1 MCYDIIYIDIMPN
14 RIFDKLNII
23 KQCRQYGLSVW
34 QCPQFLFILMGVIII
49 VTSLGSY
56 LIGIRYVTDPYLV
69 TLMVISIVVI
79 LFIISFIITRSF
91 ERLAEAS
98 RMKSEFINVV
108 SHQLR
113 SPITNIKW
121 IADFLTSEDIEMTPE
136 KKQEY
141 IGHLKENTARMVELV
156 DELLIVS
163 RIEQGGFP
171 VRKRQGSLSILIRE
185 LIKRSKVF
193 AEASNVSLK
202 FYCQKD
208 LPKANFDPALIRM
221 VIENLVDNA
230 IRYTKG
236 KGKIEIYLKKKGNNL
251 LFLIKDNGVGIPKT
265 DQSHI
270 FKKFFRSENVLR
282 EQTHGS
288 GLGLYIV
295 KSIINAS
302 KGKVWFNSIEG
313 KGTTFYFTL
322 PIK

>member
-1 MCYDIIYIDIMPN
+1 MLK
-14 RIFDKLNII
+14 RILAQLNIV

-34 QCPQFLFILMGVIII
+34 QCPQFLFLLMGIIII
-49 VTSLGSY
+49 VASLSSY

-69 TLMVISIVVI
+69 SLMVISIVVI
-79 LFIISFIITRSF
+79 LFVISFIITRSF

-121 IADFLTSEDIEMTPE
+121 IADFLTSKDIEMTSE
-136 KKQEY
+136 KKEEY
-141 IGHLKENTARMVELV
+141 ISHLKDNTARMVELV
-156 DELLIVS
+156 DELLIVA

-171 VRKRQGSLSILIRE
+171 IRKKQGSLGNLIRE

-202 FYCQKD
+202 FYSQRD

-236 KGKIEIYLKKKGNNL
+236 KGKIEIYLKRKGSDL
-251 LFLIKDNGVGIPKT
+251 LFLIKDNGVGIPKA
-265 DQSHI
+265 DQPHI

-282 EQTHGS
+282 EQTRGS

-302 KGKVWFNSIEG
+302 KGRIWFNSVEG
-313 KGTTFYFTL
+313 KGTTFYFIL

>member
-1 MCYDIIYIDIMPN
+1 MLK
-14 RIFDKLNII
+14 RILAQLNII
-23 KQCRQYGLSVW
+23 KQCKQYGLSVW
-34 QCPQFLFILMGVIII
+34 QCPQFLFLLMGIVIIAA
-49 VTSLGSY
+49 SLGSY
-56 LIGIRYVTDPYLV
+56 LIGIRYVADPYLV
-69 TLMVISIVVI
+69 SLMVISIVAV
-79 LFIISFIITRSF
+79 LFIISFIITQSF

-121 IADFLTSEDIEMTPE
+121 IADFLTSEDVEMTSE

-156 DELLIVS
+156 DELLIVA
-163 RIEQGGFP
+163 RIERGGFP
-171 VRKRQGSLSILIRE
+171 VRKKQGSLSSLIRE

-202 FYCQKD
+202 FYPQKD
-208 LPKANFDPALIRM
+208 LPKANFDPALMRM

-236 KGKIEIYLKKKGNNL
+236 KGKIKIYLKKKGNNL
-251 LFLIKDNGVGIPKT
+251 LFLIKDNGVGIPKA
-265 DQSHI
+265 DQAHI

-282 EQTHGS
+282 EQTQGS

-302 KGKVWFNSIEG
+302 KGRVWFNSEEG

>member
-1 MCYDIIYIDIMPN
+1 MLK
-14 RIFDKLNII
+14 RILAQLNII
-23 KQCRQYGLSVW
+23 KQCKQYGLSVW
-34 QCPQFLFILMGVIII
+34 QCPQFLFLLMGIVI
-49 VTSLGSY
+49 VAASLSSY
-56 LIGIRYVTDPYLV
+56 LIGIRYVADPYLV
-69 TLMVISIVVI
+69 SLMVISIVVI
-79 LFIISFIITRSF
+79 LFVISFIITQSF

-121 IADFLTSEDIEMTPE
+121 IADFLTSEDVEMTSE

-156 DELLIVS
+156 DELLVVA
-163 RIEQGGFP
+163 RIERGGFP
-171 VRKRQGSLSILIRE
+171 VRKKQGSLSSLIRE

-202 FYCQKD
+202 FYSQKD
-208 LPKANFDPALIRM
+208 LSKANFDPALMRM
-221 VIENLVDNA
+221 VIENLLDNA

-236 KGKIEIYLKKKGNNL
+236 KGKIEIYLKKKGDNL
-251 LFLIKDNGVGIPKT
+251 LFSIKDNGVGIPKA
-265 DQSHI
+265 DQTHI

-282 EQTHGS
+282 EQTQGS

-302 KGKVWFNSIEG
+302 KGRVWFNSVEG

>member
-1 MCYDIIYIDIMPN
+1 MPK
-14 RIFDKLNII
+14 RILAQLNII
-23 KQCRQYGLSVW
+23 KQCKQYGLSVW
-34 QCPQFLFILMGVIII
+34 QCPQFLFLLMGIVI
-49 VTSLGSY
+49 VAASLSSY
-56 LIGIRYVTDPYLV
+56 LIGIRYVADPYLV
-69 TLMVISIVVI
+69 SLMVISIVVI
-79 LFIISFIITRSF
+79 LFVISFIITQSF

-121 IADFLTSEDIEMTPE
+121 IADFLTSEDVEMTSE

-156 DELLIVS
+156 DELLIVA
-163 RIEQGGFP
+163 RIERGGFP
-171 VRKRQGSLSILIRE
+171 VRKKQGSLSSLIRE

-202 FYCQKD
+202 FYSQKD
-208 LPKANFDPALIRM
+208 LSKANFDPALMRM
-221 VIENLVDNA
+221 VIENLLDNA

-236 KGKIEIYLKKKGNNL
+236 KGKIEIYLKKKGDNL
-251 LFLIKDNGVGIPKT
+251 LFSIKDNGVGIPKA
-265 DQSHI
+265 DQTHI

-282 EQTHGS
+282 EQTQGS

-302 KGKVWFNSIEG
+302 KGRVWFNSVEG